1 MKMPAKID
9 HGTRKESIRR
19 LITAGK
25 SNREIGASLGLNLR
39 TVDHYIRRYGL
50 ARLRRRLGIRTA
62 PDRRPPVPTGR
73 RECLGCSAAIPASGG
88 RWLCDTCRARRASGS
103 RGVPDHW
110 LETAGHS

>member
-1 MKMPAKID
+1 MPAKID
-9 HGTRKESIRR
+9 HGRRKESIRQ
-19 LITAGK
+19 LIAAGK
-25 SNREIGASLGLNLR
+25 SNREIGIALGLDLR

-62 PDRRPPVPTGR
+62 SSRRPPVAEGR
-73 RECLGCSAAIPASGG
+73 RQCLGCGASIPASPG
-88 RWLCDTCRARRASGS
+88 RWMCDGCRARRASGS